1 MLNALRLTR
10 KRSIQRFHVYA
21 LLLIAL
27 FCFIFTGCSGLGTV
41 NNGRVS
47 ETNLAILAGQATAP
61 TTSGFQVSWS
71 TNLAANSIVDY
82 GSTASYGS
90 STPTNNTMV
99 TSHQVAVTGLAAGK
113 LYHFRVRSTD
123 ASNSNATSP
132 DMTLTTTAGGDTTP
146 PTVSITAPT
155 NGATVSGSI
164 SITANASDN
173 VGVASVQF
181 QLDGANLGALDT
193 ASPYSVSWNTSTASN
208 GSHQLKAIAM
218 DAAGNSTT
226 STIVT
231 VTVSN
236 TPDTVAPT
244 VPTGLTATAISSSQ
258 INLSWTASTDNVG
271 VTGYNILRGG
281 VKIATAPGTSY
292 QDAGLSAS
300 TSYSYNVSAF
310 DAACNTS
317 AQSTGASATT
327 QAASSR

>member
-27 FCFIFTGCSGLGTV
+27 FCFIFTGCSGLVTA
-41 NNGRVS
+41 NNGS
-47 ETNLAILAGQATAP
+47 GSPTTLAISGVQATAP

-82 GSTASYGS
+82 GITASYGS
-90 STPTNNTMV
+90 STPTNNTMF
-99 TSHQVAVTGLAAGK
+99 TRHQVPVPAFAAGK

-181 QLDGANLGALDT
+181 QLDGANLGVLDT
-193 ASPYSVSWNTSTASN
+193 ASPYSVSWNISTASN

-218 DAAGNSTT
+218 DATGDSTT
-226 STIVT
+226 STMLT
-231 VTVSN
+231 LTVSH
-236 TPDTVAPT
+236 TTDKLAPR
-244 VPTGLTATAISSSQ
+244 VPAL
-258 INLSWTASTDNVG
+258 
-271 VTGYNILRGG
+271 
-281 VKIATAPGTSY
+281 P
-292 QDAGLSAS
+292 
-300 TSYSYNVSAF
+300 
-310 DAACNTS
+310 
-317 AQSTGASATT
+317 
-327 QAASSR
+327 